1 MNTFF
6 ENQQSIIVLMILAMA
21 ILEAFCLFLIYC
33 DVKRRRAAE
42 DAAREA
48 LLCEEAEAEAG
59 AEAEQ
64 RRIADHRIAE
74 WHRDMDAFERGE
86 SPRHPGPTPRAWA
99 DFL

>member
-1 MNTFF
+1 MDTFF
-6 ENQQSIIVLMILAMA
+6 ENQQSIIVLMISIMA

-48 LLCEEAEAEAG
+48 LLCEEAEAEA
-59 AEAEQ
+59 EQ
-64 RRIADHRIAE
+64 RRRLEWEISE
-74 WHRDMDAFERGE
+74 WHRDINAFERGE